1 MSGKM
6 LANLAWYGKL
16 RIGIASIELFG
27 KARFLGAER
36 FTMGFARILF
46 VRRPVADMAAHDH
59 QRRFVR
65 CRKKLLICVG
75 PRIQVRS
82 EARRVGKEC
91 VSTCRYWWA
100 PYHYKNNE
108 S

>member
-65 CRKKLLICVG
+65 CRKKLLICCG
-75 PRIQVRS
+75 QRS
-82 EARRVGKEC
+82 GERRGGKEC
-91 VSTCRYWWA
+91 DSTSRSGRA
-100 PYHYKNNE
+100 PDQ
-108 S
+108 

>member
-65 CRKKLLICVG
+65 CRKKLLLCVG
-75 PRIQVRS
+75 QRIQGVRIGNAYERS
-82 EARRVGKEC
+82 EEHT
-91 VSTCRYWWA
+91 SDLQYL
-100 PYHYKNNE
+100 
-108 S
+108 